1 MGTRLEGTTG
11 GDGLRHGFREETR
24 YAWPAHLHA
33 GAAALAATCP
43 LLATM
48 MILCT
53 ALLAA

>member
-11 GDGLRHGFREETR
+11 DDGLRHGFREETR